1 MKTRQ
6 LAAAVALALAPFAAQ
21 AQMQLQGKA
30 FAEIGVGQASYD
42 VDIADDSDT
51 TFNISA
57 GYMFHPSVGAEIGYR
72 DLGEISE
79 AGAGV
84 EVSGFQLGAVGR
96 FAVTPRISIVP
107 RVGFYMWEADG
118 TGLASGGSDD
128 GADLYF
134 GVGADFAVTQN
145 VTVGLHFVRFDV
157 DSEDVDVFEL
167 RAGYRF

>member
-1 MKTRQ
+1 MNTRQ
-6 LAAAVALALAPFAAQ
+6 LAAAATLALAPFAAQ
-21 AQMQLQGKA
+21 AQMQMQGKA
-30 FAEIGVGQASYD
+30 FVELGIGQASYD

-57 GYMFHPSVGAEIGYR
+57 GWMFHPSVGAEIGYR
-72 DLGEISE
+72 DLGKISE

-107 RVGFYMWEADG
+107 RLGLYLWEADG
-118 TGLASGGSDD
+118 TGTLIGASDD
-128 GADLYF
+128 GNDLYF
-134 GVGADFAVTQN
+134 GVGADFAATPQL
-145 VTVGLHFVRFDV
+145 TVGLHFVRFDAS
-157 DSEDVDVFEL
+157 DSDVDVFEL